1 MSVKCEKEEKM
12 DHIYTL
18 LLPLGLI
25 LIFSKILVIGCKK
38 FALPGVIGMLLS
50 GVLLALIKFIPS
62 QTVITDVETK
72 GISYLSKIGV
82 ILIMFS
88 AGLETD
94 LKKIKK
100 VGLPTVFITIAG
112 VILPLA
118 LGFLVALFFNGGV
131 SSFKANVHSNL
142 FYGAIL
148 TATSVSVTVST
159 LKELGKLDGKAGT
172 TIISAAILDDVVG
185 VIVLSFV
192 VSTSGKGNGSDKLW
206 LIILLSVI
214 YFVVVILLKLFI
226 GKLFDWLDKR
236 YPHHRRIP
244 IFSLGFCFIFSYIS
258 EKVFGIADITGAFM
272 AGLILSNNMDRKYI
286 DEKTEMLGYMVFTP
300 VFFANVGLTVKFSSI
315 EPEFILFGVMFVLAG
330 LLGKFFGC
338 SATALACKYSPK
350 DSVRVGLG
358 MMARAEVALVC
369 AQKGMD
375 CGLISASITP
385 FLFILIILTSFVVP
399 LLLKLS
405 YRGETQPLTPPTQE
419 QINS

>member
-1 MSVKCEKEEKM
+1 MSVKCEKGEKM

-50 GVLLALIKFIPS
+50 GVLLALIKFIPNQS
-62 QTVITDVETK
+62 VITDVETK

-112 VILPLA
+112 VILPMA

-315 EPEFILFGVMFVLAG
+315 EPEFILLAG

-399 LLLKLS
+399 LLLKLT
-405 YRGETQPLTPPTQE
+405 YRGENQPLTPPTQE